1 MNRSTIPALLA
12 AFSLLVLSG
21 PALSGPT
28 EDARAAFQQGFKLY
42 EQKQFSAAADA
53 FEQAFA
59 LKPSYKLLFNI
70 GQARAAARQY
80 DLALAAFERYLVEGG
95 DEIDDERRTSV
106 LAELSKL
113 RPLVGFIEV
122 QAPAGLTVRVDGA
135 ERGTTPL
142 KGKLML
148 TVGLPHKVDLL
159 QSGKLLY
166 SQEMQV
172 SGGLVETLRWAPSRQ
187 DPPVE
192 APTAAEEGDGDPGGE
207 PVQGPEPA
215 PLPEDSSGGGSL
227 KIWGWVTLGAGAAVL
242 IAGGITGGM
251 ALSQSGKLEEACPD
265 GGCSPS
271 RSGEVDAL
279 GSMALT
285 ADILIGVG
293 AAAAVAGAVLLLLP
307 GGGEEAAGDPDE
319 AAMRVV
325 PAPGGAALQ
334 GRF

>member
-1 MNRSTIPALLA
+1 MNRCTIGALLA
-12 AFSLLVLSG
+12 ALCLLLASG
-21 PALSGPT
+21 AALGGP
-28 EDARAAFQQGFKLY
+28 EQDARAAFKQGLKLF
-42 EQKQFSAAADA
+42 EDKQFSAAADA

-80 DLALAAFERYLVEGG
+80 DLALVAFERYLVEGG
-95 DEIDDERRTSV
+95 DDIEDERRSAV
-106 LAELSKL
+106 LSELAKV

-122 QAPAGLTVRVDGA
+122 QAPAGLTVRVNGA

-142 KGKLML
+142 PGKLML

-192 APTAAEEGDGDPGGE
+192 APTAAGEGEGGDSGGE
-207 PVQGPEPA
+207 PAEGPEPA
-215 PLPEDSSGGGSL
+215 PLSEDTSGSSGL
-227 KIWGWVTLGAGAAVL
+227 KVWGWVTLGAGAAVL
-242 IAGGITGGM
+242 IAGGVVGGL

-265 GGCSPS
+265 GNCSPA
-271 RSGEVDAL
+271 RGGEVDAL

-293 AAAAVAGAVLLLLP
+293 AAAAVAGVVLLLLP
-307 GGGEEAAGDPDE
+307 EGRESGDE
-319 AAMRVV
+319 TAVRVV